1 MPARDHVLEQEILS
15 NPRRLREGPRYARV
29 VLQGRW
35 PDWEKEALQQAKTEP
50 LLLDVCILY
59 AVRVI
64 KGPWP
69 ALEEVLFQLAGVN
82 PRHKPVLFR
91 KADGTDPEYT
101 IDPLGLEIVKYARDV
116 IQGPWPSFESLI
128 LNGKCRFD
136 IAVTYTA
143 RIRGRPWTALQNLL
157 LGAFP
162 DDAMVALARYASAVR
177 NGKWPAAEKYFLK
190 HPAEKSLSYALYYYA
205 RHALKGEL
213 PAPLYAAMMFVGDTD
228 PNNNWVE
235 SYLDFLKT
243 L

>member
-29 VLQGRW
+29 TLQGRW
-35 PDWEKEALQQAKTEP
+35 PEWEKEALQQAKTKH
-50 LLLDVCILY
+50 LLLDECILY

-69 ALEEVLFQLAGVN
+69 ALEKVLFQLAGTN
-82 PRHKPVLFR
+82 PVYKPAIFR
-91 KADGTDPEYT
+91 KAGGTDPEYT
-101 IDPLGLEIVKYARDV
+101 MDPVGLRIVKYAGDV
-116 IQGPWPSFESLI
+116 IQGSWPSFESLI
-128 LNGKCRFD
+128 LNGKCRLD
-136 IAVTYTA
+136 PAVTYTA
-143 RIRGRPWTALQNLL
+143 RIRGRPWIALQNLL
-157 LGAFP
+157 LGAAP
-162 DDAMVALARYASAVR
+162 GDAMVALARYASEVR

-190 HPAEKSLSYALYYYA
+190 HPSEKSLSYALYYYA

-213 PAPLYAAMMFVGDTD
+213 PAPLYAAMMFVGNTD
-228 PNNNWVE
+228 PKNNWVE